1 MTIDH
6 SPQQDLAPYPWSR
19 FLRPSHRTR
28 PEQWVGFGILLC
40 LSLGFDWINGW
51 IAHLAFQN
59 GATVAWMQNLAQ
71 NTPGT
76 LSQKVFGASWT
87 LYYLILTLSAWVL
100 WRRFS
105 LRVLKLEFSVFFAQ
119 FLFQT
124 AWTVSLLLLQETR
137 VALFFS
143 VILWFNHLASTLLFW
158 KKEPLA
164 GQLLL
169 LPFLWVFYAMGLNMF
184 VCIANP

>member
-6 SPQQDLAPYPWSR
+6 SSQSELSPYPWGR

-40 LSLGFDWINGW
+40 LGLAFDAINGW
-51 IAHLAFQN
+51 IAHLAFQSETT
-59 GATVAWMQNLAQ
+59 AAWIRDLAH
-71 NTPGT
+71 TPGA
-76 LSQKVFGASWT
+76 LSQPAFGISWT
-87 LYYLILTLSAWVL
+87 LYYLMLSVSAWAL

-105 LRVLKLEFSVFFAQ
+105 LRVLKLEFSVFFVQ

-124 AWTVSLLLLQETR
+124 AWTVSLLSLQETR

-143 VILWFNHLASTLLFW
+143 VILWFSHLASTLLFW
-158 KKEPLA
+158 KKEPFS

-169 LPFLWVFYAMGLNMF
+169 LPFFWVFYAMGLNMF